1 MIFAS
6 SPSHATVLLCITI
19 ANTLV
24 VDPAPP
30 VAAFLIRRPPLRSP
44 GGAWT
49 PSSSYRTIDT
59 TATATMTTSL
69 RLFGNIFGKDG
80 ADARNGQREG
90 ELARISIPAG
100 SSSSPIDDVAFDSL
114 SIMMR
119 EWSKLFVVN
128 DLGEKKIT
136 GLTTPVEV
144 VDLYSPGADDEE
156 HGDVVK
162 SSGVRLLFK
171 KGKTGGRSAY
181 RDKDDVARNNKD
193 EVDGQKDN
201 VDAVKEGGIEVR
213 VEKMSSGELRVIA
226 SRCEI
231 EEGTM
236 TKEMSEEVIIDSLG
250 KAVSAWRKERALLR

>member
-1 MIFAS
+1 VDAIVVIPHDQNHDDDNNDDDEPAADRE
-6 SPSHATVLLCITI
+6 HLRQGRGGREEWATRGR
-19 ANTLV
+19 A
-24 VDPAPP
+24 
-30 VAAFLIRRPPLRSP
+30 
-44 GGAWT
+44 GAHIH
-49 PSSSYRTIDT
+49 S
-59 TATATMTTSL
+59 
-69 RLFGNIFGKDG
+69 GK
-80 ADARNGQREG
+80 
-90 ELARISIPAG
+90 IVI
-100 SSSSPIDDVAFDSL
+100 SPIDDVAFDSL

-136 GLTTPVEV
+136 VLTTPVEV

-162 SSGVRLLFK
+162 SSRVRLLFK

-201 VDAVKEGGIEVR
+201 VDAVKEGGVEVR

-236 TKEMSEEVIIDSLG
+236 TKEISEEVIIDSLE